1 MKALKKKDGMYWW
14 VAPTYGLSNKGW
26 KVLLRDVSRNA
37 FKKIQYSYPKT
48 VQLVSGST
56 IEFLSS
62 HDPDSIIG
70 EGLDGLVLDECARVS
85 EPAWTNSL
93 RPTLTDKLGWAL
105 RISTPVGLNWW
116 YKEHQKGKGLFVPSK
131 KRIVRYRE
139 SWSFPTS
146 ANPYISKQEIA
157 DAKDDLPADVFRQ
170 EFLAEFLS
178 DASSVF
184 RNIDKV
190 IAGDFMKPEPNLMYY
205 LGVDLAKKSDF
216 TVLTVLDQ
224 NFHLCYFDRFNQLD
238 YTFQKKKIVE
248 IAKNYNN
255 AITNIDSTGV
265 GEPIFDD
272 LSFELRVK
280 PYYFTNESKKNLIQN
295 LVLAFEKQILTLP
308 DIPVLLEELRMFGY
322 EITKSGKIRYNAPEG
337 FHDDCVISLAL
348 AFWEASHIL
357 DLSQSGKGISD
368 LVYS

>member
-1 MKALKKKDGMYWW
+1 M
-14 VAPTYGLSNKGW
+14 
-26 KVLLRDVSRNA
+26 
-37 FKKIQYSYPKT
+37 
-48 VQLVSGST
+48 
-56 IEFLSS
+56 
-62 HDPDSIIG
+62 
-70 EGLDGLVLDECARVS
+70 DE
-85 EPAWTNSL
+85 
-93 RPTLTDKLGWAL
+93 
-105 RISTPVGLNWW
+105 
-116 YKEHQKGKGLFVPSK
+116 H
-131 KRIVRYRE
+131 
-139 SWSFPTS
+139 
-146 ANPYISKQEIA
+146 
-157 DAKDDLPADVFRQ
+157 
-170 EFLAEFLS
+170 
-178 DASSVF
+178 
-184 RNIDKV
+184 
-190 IAGDFMKPEPNLMYY
+190 
-205 LGVDLAKKSDF
+205 
-216 TVLTVLDQ
+216 
-224 NFHLCYFDRFNQLD
+224 FHLCYFERFNQID
-238 YTFQKKKIVE
+238 YTYQKKKIVE

>member
-1 MKALKKKDGMYWW
+1 MKALKKKNGTYWW

-37 FKKIQYSYPKT
+37 FEKIIYSYPKT
-48 VQLVSGST
+48 VKLVSGST
-56 IEFLSS
+56 IEFLSA

-105 RISTPVGLNWW
+105 RISTPIGLNWW
-116 YKEHQKGKGLFVPSK
+116 YKEHKKGQGLFVPTK
-131 KRIVRYRE
+131 KRLIRYRE
-139 SWSFPTS
+139 SWEFSTAS
-146 ANPYISKQEIA
+146 NPYIDRQEIE
-157 DAKDDLPADVFRQ
+157 DARDDLPIDVFRQ

-190 IAGDFMKPEPNLMYY
+190 IAGDFKKPEKGIAYY
-205 LGVDLAKKSDF
+205 LGVDLAKKADF
-216 TVLTVLDQ
+216 TVLTVLDE
-224 NFHLCYFDRFNQLD
+224 NFHLCYFDRFNKID
-238 YTFQKKKIVE
+238 YTYQKEKIKHV
-248 IAKNYNN
+248 AGLYNN
-255 AITNIDSTGV
+255 AIVNLDSTGV

-272 LSFELRVK
+272 LSFDLRVK
-280 PYYFTNESKKNLIQN
+280 PYYFTNQSKKDLIQN
-295 LVLAFEKQILTLP
+295 LVLAFEKQIITLP
-308 DIPVLLEELRMFGY
+308 DIPVLLEELRMFVY
-322 EITKSGKIRYNAPEG
+322 ELTKSGKIRYNAPEG

-348 AFWEASHIL
+348 AYWEASHRL
-357 DLSQSGKGISD
+357 DLSQKGTEIRD
-368 LVYS
+368 LVY